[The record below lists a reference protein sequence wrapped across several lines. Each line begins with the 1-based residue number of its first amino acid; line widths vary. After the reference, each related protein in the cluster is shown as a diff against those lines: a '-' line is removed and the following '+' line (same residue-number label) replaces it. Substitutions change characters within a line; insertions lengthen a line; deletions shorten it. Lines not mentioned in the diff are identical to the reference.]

1 MEQFN
6 VFVAFIMAVLAVLM
20 LCVLVFIFFD
30 IQEKKK
36 LIRKLE
42 LEAKSK
48 EKPDSK

>member
-42 LEAKSK
+42 LESKSK
-48 EKPDSK
+48 EEPDSK